1 MSAPIDDAA
10 SEALAPEALTW
21 VNRLLSG
28 AVTPGEAGEF
38 VLWRTRSPAHE
49 HAFADALSM
58 QRAVRRT
65 VQAREQ
71 LAAEHPTVTRLSA
84 VDPRRRAFLTGGIAA
99 AAAAA
104 SYVIVVRSDLVSD
117 GLAALTSNYH
127 TGVGERRTARLA
139 DGVSLD
145 LNTRTRIALI
155 GSTARPAIELQSGEA
170 AISAQRTGGA
180 FAIQAGEGRTILNQ
194 GQVNVRNDDGTVC
207 VTCLAGVA
215 VVEHPGGSV
224 RLNAGGQVRY
234 DGRRLGKAEPV
245 DTALASA
252 WRKGLLIFRD
262 APLQGVVDELN
273 RYWPGKI
280 FLVGA
285 ALAKRPVYGVF
296 HIDQIQEAVD
306 QIRDLTGAKLTPLPG
321 GVMLL
326 R

>member
-10 SEALAPEALTW
+10 SEALAPEALSW

-38 VLWRTRSPAHE
+38 TLWRSQSPAHE

-65 VQAREQ
+65 VQARER
-71 LAAEHPTVTRLSA
+71 LTVEHPEIVRLRP
-84 VDPRRRAFLTGGIAA
+84 VDAGRRAFLAGGVAA
-99 AAAAA
+99 AAVAA
-104 SYVIVVRSDLVSD
+104 SYVVVVRSDLVSS
-117 GLAALTSNYH
+117 GLAALTSKYH
-127 TGVGERRTARLA
+127 TGVGERRTATVA
-139 DGVSLD
+139 EGVSLD

-155 GSTARPAIELQSGEA
+155 GSAAHPAIDLQSGEA
-170 AISAQRTGGA
+170 AVSAQRAGA
-180 FAIQAGEGRTILNQ
+180 FAIVAGDGRTVLDQ
-194 GQVNVRNDDGTVC
+194 GQVNVRNDDGAVC
-207 VTCLAGVA
+207 VTCLAGAA
-215 VVEHPGGSV
+215 VVERRGASV
-224 RLNAGGQVRY
+224 RLSAGDHVRY
-234 DGRRLGKAEPV
+234 DARGLGAAQAT

-262 APLQGVVDELN
+262 APLQTVVDELN

-280 FLVGA
+280 FLVDS

-296 HIDQIQEAVD
+296 HVSQVQDAVV
-306 QIRDLTGAKLTPLPG
+306 QIRDLTGARLVKLPG
-321 GVMLL
+321 RVMLL